1 MNKLWGWFMI
11 SFINRYREYK
21 KELKRKSDL
30 EEMRKQ
36 QEEIDRGLGY
46 KSDD

>member
-1 MNKLWGWFMI
+1 MTR
-11 SFINRYREYK
+11 FINRYRDYK

-36 QEEIDRGLGY
+36 QEEIDRVLGY

>member
-11 SFINRYREYK
+11 SFIHRYRVYK
-21 KELKRKSDL
+21 EELKRKSDL

-36 QEEIDRGLGY
+36 QEEIDRVLGY